1 MKKLNKNSRIAEVAD
16 IANRMVYLF
25 EKETVIKD
33 DEVLKKV
40 FADISQSSA
49 KLIDAIKSD
58 RILSDLKVADKVRD
72 EAIRRLEKMLKGYS
86 VMPIESIQKTG
97 KKLYGVFAKYGVGIT

>member
-25 EKETVIKD
+25 EKETVIKN

-49 KLIDAIKSD
+49 KIFL
-58 RILSDLKVADKVRD
+58 RILRAFVFIFGLNFTQK
-72 EAIRRLEKMLKGYS
+72 EKS
-86 VMPIESIQKTG
+86 
-97 KKLYGVFAKYGVGIT
+97 

>member
-40 FADISQSSA
+40 LLQSALQILGYEGPRETDSA
-49 KLIDAIKSD
+49 
-58 RILSDLKVADKVRD
+58 
-72 EAIRRLEKMLKGYS
+72 
-86 VMPIESIQKTG
+86 
-97 KKLYGVFAKYGVGIT
+97 